1 VCVLWCMRVCYAC
14 GYMCGVRGRKN
25 SLRRIY
31 KEGSREPAIPIH
43 YHNCVFSPAMN
54 IHDSVGQTP

>member
-1 VCVLWCMRVCYAC
+1 MENQAS
-14 GYMCGVRGRKN
+14 YMHNYC
-25 SLRRIY
+25 LRRIY

-43 YHNCVFSPAMN
+43 YHNYVFSPAMN